1 MLDTSLRIIII
12 LLDILVEGVLSEKVE
27 TGKRRG
33 LVGDGVVHATEAGAH
48 HILVTGDVRPTRGE
62 RGNLAAEETV
72 AAVAGSEFALT
83 AHAEFAEV
91 AANVKQSFT
100 VEKAAFSGE
109 LTVIGVEAVFERET
123 DLEAVAEV
131 FFTLHAEAAGGV
143 LAGAHVEL
151 INVFAIAL
159 VRGGVA
165 EARVDDA
172 VHRDIGGKGGTGEG
186 AENGD
191 SGESLLEH
199 DLFPH

>member
-1 MLDTSLRIIII
+1 M
-12 LLDILVEGVLSEKVE
+12 
-27 TGKRRG
+27 
-33 LVGDGVVHATEAGAH
+33 
-48 HILVTGDVRPTRGE
+48 TGDVGPARGE
-62 RGNLAAEETV
+62 RGDLAAEETV

-91 AANVKQSFT
+91 TSDIEQSFT
-100 VEKAAFSGE
+100 VEEALFGRE
-109 LTVIGVEAVFERET
+109 LAVVRREAVFEREA
-123 DLEAVAEV
+123 DLDAVAEV

-143 LAGAHVEL
+143 LARAHVEL
-151 INVFAIAL
+151 INVFAITL

-186 AENGD
+186 AKNGD

>member
-1 MLDTSLRIIII
+1 M
-12 LLDILVEGVLSEKVE
+12 
-27 TGKRRG
+27 
-33 LVGDGVVHATEAGAH
+33 
-48 HILVTGDVRPTRGE
+48 TGDVGPTRGE
-62 RGNLAAEETV
+62 RGDLAAEETV

-91 AANVKQSFT
+91 TSDIEQSFT

-109 LTVIGVEAVFERET
+109 LTVIGVEAVFEREA

-131 FFTLHAEAAGGV
+131 FFTFHAEAGGGV

-151 INVFAIAL
+151 INVFAITL

-186 AENGD
+186 AKNGD

>member
-1 MLDTSLRIIII
+1 M
-12 LLDILVEGVLSEKVE
+12 
-27 TGKRRG
+27 
-33 LVGDGVVHATEAGAH
+33 
-48 HILVTGDVRPTRGE
+48 TGDVRPTRGE

-72 AAVAGSEFALT
+72 AAVAGSEVTLT

-91 AANVKQSFT
+91 TSDIEQSFT
-100 VEKAAFSGE
+100 VEEAVSGRE
-109 LTVIGVEAVFERET
+109 LAVVRREAVFEREANL
-123 DLEAVAEV
+123 DAVAEV

-143 LAGAHVEL
+143 LARAHVEL
-151 INVFAIAL
+151 INVFAITL

-172 VHRDIGGKGGTGEG
+172 VHRDIGGKGGTSEG
-186 AENGD
+186 AKNGD

>member
-1 MLDTSLRIIII
+1 M
-12 LLDILVEGVLSEKVE
+12 
-27 TGKRRG
+27 
-33 LVGDGVVHATEAGAH
+33 
-48 HILVTGDVRPTRGE
+48 LVTGDGGPARGE
-62 RGNLAAEETV
+62 RGNRAAEETV

-151 INVFAIAL
+151 ITVFAIAL

-165 EARVDDA
+165 EARVDA
-172 VHRDIGGKGGTGEG
+172 VSYTHLSSAREAQGTSTGTPRSS
-186 AENGD
+186 AAPCRPRA
-191 SGESLLEH
+191 SPASTPSSRA
-199 DLFPH
+199 FRRSTATASTSSASTARSTAPSCA